1 MLFSR
6 LGQKFFS
13 SFIGAFLEFWFATGN
28 KGKIDEYKLLL
39 RSLGGESL
47 QQIPVH
53 SQNELRSFSPRP
65 ETGKTFR
72 ENSLVKAKTLAAV
85 KNHCWVFGEDS
96 GLEVKGLD
104 GLPGIH
110 SARYAGP
117 KASESENNAKLLK
130 MLQLRGVSDRSAR
143 FVCDLTVLNP
153 QGETWH
159 FEGELKGTLAPK
171 LSGLHGFGY
180 DPLFIPEGE
189 TKTLA
194 ELGPGY
200 KVTKSHRAQAF
211 QKFLDRFKSG
221 TS

>member
-1 MLFSR
+1 M
-6 LGQKFFS
+6 
-13 SFIGAFLEFWFATGN
+13 EFWFATGN

-39 RSLGGESL
+39 NSLGTDYIQKIEL
-47 QQIPVH
+47 H
-53 SQNELRSFSPRP
+53 TQNELRSFTPRP

-72 ENSLVKAKTLAAV
+72 ENSSVKAKTLAAV
-85 KNHCWVFGEDS
+85 KSQCWVFGEDS
-96 GLEVKGLD
+96 GLEVGGLD

-117 KASESENNAKLLK
+117 KASDSENNAKLLK

-143 FVCDLTVLNP
+143 FFCDLTVITP
-153 QGETWH
+153 VGETWY
-159 FEGELKGTLAPK
+159 FEGELKGCIAPK

-180 DPLFIPEGE
+180 DPLFIPENE

-194 ELGPGY
+194 ELGSGY

-211 QKFLDRFKSG
+211 QKFLDKFKST